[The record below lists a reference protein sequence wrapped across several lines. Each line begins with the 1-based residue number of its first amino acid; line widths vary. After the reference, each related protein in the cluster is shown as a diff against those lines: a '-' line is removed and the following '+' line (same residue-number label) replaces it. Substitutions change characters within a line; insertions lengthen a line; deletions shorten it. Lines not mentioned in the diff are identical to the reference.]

1 MAPTR
6 CAPDPM
12 PIFGTSG
19 SRTSPP
25 EVGKLAGRLA
35 ITNPEWTAWMQ
46 FSSAKNPGEVALG
59 YGYRGKSDDL
69 PDEMVDVLCIIFGSK
84 GRKFAVARQGDGTL
98 FAAGFFNQQGELA
111 WKALQAPASAA
122 AQMPPAVLSELNA
135 YLQLTEYQVNN
146 RRNKLRKRA
155 LVAREPGASLSARS
169 YQKRLHGS
177 GEQEEAPM
185 EVMAFPEQ
193 EVPAPQPRKPAA
205 SGARRDIPVSTRRVG
220 RAGRQPEQKAGA
232 AGGACRRSAAVGR
245 RSSIGQPTTSTK
257 AGRAASAVRGGAG
270 GGAAAGGG
278 DGEWGAA
285 MGCAAHSPGR
295 RHYSRRA
302 LGGGMRSHR
311 AEHDGEA
318 CTRRRRAIHHH
329 VSLPSY

>member
-35 ITNPEWTAWMQ
+35 ITNTEWTAWMQ

-193 EVPAPQPRKPAA
+193 EVPAPQPRSPLRVEQDEIYQSLLAVLAEQADSQSRRLEQQEAPVEDLQQLAEAA
-205 SGARRDIPVSTRRVG
+205 ALDSLPPVQRQVEQPVQSEEVQEEVQQQQEEMENGGQLWDVLPILPGVDIIRGAL
-220 RAGRQPEQKAGA
+220 
-232 AGGACRRSAAVGR
+232 SAA
-245 RSSIGQPTTSTK
+245 
-257 AGRAASAVRGGAG
+257 
-270 GGAAAGGG
+270 
-278 DGEWGAA
+278 E
-285 MGCAAHSPGR
+285 CAAIVRSMTAK
-295 RHYSRRA
+295 RA
-302 LGGGMRSHR
+302 QED
-311 AEHDGEA
+311 AEQF
-318 CTRRRRAIHHH
+318 TIM
-329 VSLPSY
+329 

>member
-35 ITNPEWTAWMQ
+35 ITNTEWTAWMQ

-193 EVPAPQPRKPAA
+193 EVPAPQPRSPLRVEQDEIYQSLLAVLAEQADSQSRRLEQQEAPVEDLQQLAEEAA
-205 SGARRDIPVSTRRVG
+205 LDSLPPVQMQVEQPVQLEEVQQEVQQQQEEMENGGQLWDVLPILPGVDIIRGAL
-220 RAGRQPEQKAGA
+220 
-232 AGGACRRSAAVGR
+232 SAA
-245 RSSIGQPTTSTK
+245 
-257 AGRAASAVRGGAG
+257 
-270 GGAAAGGG
+270 
-278 DGEWGAA
+278 E
-285 MGCAAHSPGR
+285 CAAIVRSMTAK
-295 RHYSRRA
+295 RA
-302 LGGGMRSHR
+302 QED
-311 AEHDGEA
+311 AEQF
-318 CTRRRRAIHHH
+318 TIM
-329 VSLPSY
+329 